1 MGKQILGEWL
11 RFAIS
16 HSDVKRTACG
26 LLFGLLGVVLI
37 AFSQTA
43 SAQDQPIVNVST
55 VAQLLRRC
63 ERPGERGHAS
73 SSCSGYLYPER
84 HRPKRGHPVASAPH
98 EACGL

>member
-55 VAQLLRRC
+55 VAELYAAVNDPVNADTLVVLAPGIYTLSGTAPNGGTLLLQPRMKL
-63 ERPGERGHAS
+63 A
-73 SSCSGYLYPER
+73 
-84 HRPKRGHPVASAPH
+84 
-98 EACGL
+98 